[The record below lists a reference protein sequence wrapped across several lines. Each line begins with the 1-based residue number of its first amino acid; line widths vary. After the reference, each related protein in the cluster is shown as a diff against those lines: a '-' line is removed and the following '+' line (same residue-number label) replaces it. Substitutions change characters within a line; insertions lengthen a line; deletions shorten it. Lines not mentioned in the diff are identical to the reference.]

1 MSIAENAGRFNEL
14 EKEIFKY
21 CCGLGCE
28 MLKTAFESYDE
39 ELRMSRDF
47 KSYRNK
53 GTRKTVIKTVMG
65 EVEFRRTV
73 YETHDDEGRKV
84 HVYLL
89 DEALGRN
96 GSGFFSSLLSE
107 QIVRSV
113 CESSYRGGARAVS
126 EQTGQTISPMAA
138 WQVVQNLGARVD
150 EQELAAAKAAEANRG
165 AGELEA
171 KLLFEEQDGIWLNLQ
186 GESRKKHGKNK
197 EMKLAIAYDGAKKT
211 GKDRYELTNKVAC
224 ANFEGAGNFQKR
236 TEGVIAGTYNVDEIE
251 MRFVNGD
258 GAGWIKGAAADENAH
273 FQLDVFHR
281 NKAVLTYVNNPDM
294 RKEIFRLLYTKQ
306 IDLLLTYIEAL
317 SNSVENEDE
326 RQNLLT
332 LLTYFRNNKEG
343 LVPCHRRGFDIP
355 NPPEGKEYRR
365 MGAMESNVFT
375 IIGNRMK
382 GRRLCWSVNG
392 GNNLARL
399 LCLKF
404 TSKLSDTL
412 QSLSSMTLPER
423 YSEEIITVFS
433 AGKVAKSEGKGY
445 NGFIKSGS
453 APATPDFKWLRNIGA
468 ISSLL

>member
-1 MSIAENAGRFNEL
+1 MENAVKLNDL
-14 EKEIFKY
+14 EQEIFRLV
-21 CCGLGCE
+21 CGWGCE
-28 MLKTAFESYDE
+28 LFKQALERFDDTLMLERDRTVYRHKGPRQTA
-39 ELRMSRDF
+39 
-47 KSYRNK
+47 
-53 GTRKTVIKTVMG
+53 IKTVMG
-65 EVEFRRTV
+65 TVEFKRGV
-73 YETHDDEGRKV
+73 YERKNDDGSKSCV
-84 HVYLL
+84 FLL

-236 TEGVIAGTYNVDEIE
+236 TEG
-251 MRFVNGD
+251 
-258 GAGWIKGAAADENAH
+258 
-273 FQLDVFHR
+273 
-281 NKAVLTYVNNPDM
+281 
-294 RKEIFRLLYTKQ
+294 
-306 IDLLLTYIEAL
+306 
-317 SNSVENEDE
+317 
-326 RQNLLT
+326 
-332 LLTYFRNNKEG
+332 
-343 LVPCHRRGFDIP
+343 
-355 NPPEGKEYRR
+355 KEYRR